1 MPMKYLYISI
11 YSGFIH
17 NGLKWE
23 KNKCSSKSEKIIYS
37 AIKERRKER
46 RGKRK
51 EKLRRKKKD
60 LTTIRDMPEGHRNQL
75 KEPLIAKAETIC
87 VSK

>member
-46 RGKRK
+46 RGK
-51 EKLRRKKKD
+51 KKD